1 MNYAFIIFLLSI
13 GLVLLTC
20 IVLYQQFMFLQG
32 TQIKLKKMSEKLE
45 EILDTVSDEKVMVFT
60 DNKIMMDLATQINRM
75 LESRQKIKVD
85 FMRSEISS
93 KKNAFQYLT

>member
-1 MNYAFIIFLLSI
+1 MNYTFIIFLLSI

-20 IVLYQQFMFLQG
+20 IVLYQQFMFRQG

>member
-1 MNYAFIIFLLSI
+1 MNYTFIIFLLSI

-20 IVLYQQFMFLQG
+20 IVLYQQFMFRQG

-93 KKNAFQYLT
+93 KKNAF